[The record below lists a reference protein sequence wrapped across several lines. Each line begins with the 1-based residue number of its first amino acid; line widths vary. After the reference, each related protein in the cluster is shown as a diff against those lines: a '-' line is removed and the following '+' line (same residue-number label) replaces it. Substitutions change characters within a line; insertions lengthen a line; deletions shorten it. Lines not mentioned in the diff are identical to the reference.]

1 MPRLS
6 PGDFADVRLLLGRL
20 RLRVGWWFPVS
31 PDLNPNLP
39 VSANEVAAVEFV
51 VRCSLASPFRAW
63 FKGKPLADQLPL
75 SASQVGAALGAM
87 VDAGIDGFEL
97 DRRPGGRGGSTVGFT
112 RVRDDVHE
120 RRWWVEAAARTPS
133 APWRPSRPEEPGRD
147 VGPRDWW
154 IERGAVNQEAVP
166 A

>member
-1 MPRLS
+1 MV
-6 PGDFADVRLLLGRL
+6 DV
-20 RLRVGWWFPVS
+20 
-31 PDLNPNLP
+31 DHNLP
-39 VSANEVAAVEFV
+39 VSVDDVAAVEFV
-51 VRCSLASPFRAW
+51 VRCAVASPMTSW
-63 FKGKPLADQLPL
+63 FKGKHLAGRLPL

-87 VDAGIDGFEL
+87 VDAGADGLEF
-97 DRRPGGRGGSTVGFT
+97 DRRSGGRGGATVGFT

-147 VGPRDWW
+147 VGPREWW